1 MRRTRVLILYNEPTL
16 PRDHPDAESEF
27 EVIYTAEALTNAL
40 EPAGFRV
47 QRLGVGRDPAE
58 LLRGL
63 RKARPDVVFNLFE
76 GLGDWGETEAY
87 AVGLLEWLDIPYT
100 GCPLQPTVLARNK
113 PLAKKLFVGA
123 RLPTA
128 PAVTID
134 ELPVTELP
142 LAWPVI
148 LKPAT
153 QDASIG
159 IDQNSVV
166 TNLEA
171 LKQRAAYL
179 LEAYGPPVLAEEYID
194 GREFCVGMIE
204 APDLRCLPVTEMD
217 FRCEGPGAW
226 PIVTYDAKWKPGTP
240 EYELIPN
247 RPEATVGRA
256 LTTRM
261 NSLAKRAFRLLG
273 CRDYARVDFR
283 VKPTGKPYILEVNPN
298 PDIHPG
304 AGLAHALEAAGVGW
318 AAFCVGLVERALA
331 RGRRESVR
339 GGMNL
344 MSTE

>member
-16 PRDHPDAESEF
+16 PRDHPDAESEC
-27 EVIYTAEALTNAL
+27 EVVYTAEAVTNAL

-47 QRLGVGRDPAE
+47 HRLGVGRDPAE

-87 AVGLLEWLDIPYT
+87 AVGLVEWLGIPYT

-128 PAVTID
+128 AAVTID
-134 ELPVTELP
+134 ELPLTELP
-142 LAWPVI
+142 LTWPII

-159 IDQNSVV
+159 IDQGSVV
-166 TNLEA
+166 TSLDSLQE
-171 LKQRAAYL
+171 RAAYL
-179 LEAYGPPVLAEEYID
+179 LDTYGPPVLAEEYID

-204 APDLRCLPVTEMD
+204 TPDLRCLPVTEMD
-217 FRCEGPGAW
+217 FRCEGEGW

-240 EYELIPN
+240 EYELMPN
-247 RPEATVGRA
+247 RPDATVGRA
-256 LTTRM
+256 LTTRL

-283 VKPTGKPYILEVNPN
+283 VKPSGKAFILEVNPN
-298 PDIHPG
+298 PDIHPA

-339 GGMNL
+339 GGLKLANL
-344 MSTE
+344 E